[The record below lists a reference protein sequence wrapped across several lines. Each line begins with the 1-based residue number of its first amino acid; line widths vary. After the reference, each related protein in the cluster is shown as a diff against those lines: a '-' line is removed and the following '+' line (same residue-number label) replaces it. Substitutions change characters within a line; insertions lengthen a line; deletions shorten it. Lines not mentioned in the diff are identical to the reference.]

1 MCGIV
6 GYIGNKQAS
15 PILLDALEKLEY
27 RGYDSAGIAVI
38 DNNKINIKKC
48 IGKIENLRSLVANDE
63 KNGSHIYGNVGIG
76 HTRWA
81 THGKPSDVN
90 SHPHISQSG
99 MVAVVHNGIVENYME
114 LRTFLESKGY
124 KFVSDTDTEI
134 IVQLIDFYYTGDPVA
149 AVRQAISRLSGSYAL
164 GIMFADYPWQL
175 IAFRKGSPL
184 IIGLSDG
191 ENYIASDIPAILEH
205 TKKIIRLGEQELAV
219 ITSESVSVFNS
230 FGERIH
236 KEVQEITWNI
246 DAAQKGGYEHFM
258 IKEIMEQPTVIKN
271 TVSPRIS
278 ASAIDLGLKN
288 ITDKDFRRITNVV
301 IVACGSAYHVGVVAK
316 MLIEKYARIPA
327 RAEIASEFRY
337 SDPMV
342 NENTLTIVISQSG
355 ETIDTQYAMREAKSK
370 GSKTLSIVNVVG
382 SSIASESDD
391 VIYTW
396 AGTEIAVATTKAY
409 SAQLA
414 VSYLLAFHIAK
425 CRGCIGEK
433 EEQELISELER
444 IPDDIEK
451 LLEGKNQIQFMASK
465 YFNAQ
470 SIFFIGRNIDHAL
483 ALEGS
488 LKLKE
493 VSYIHS
499 EAYAAGELKHGTI
512 SLIEDGTLVVA
523 LATYMPLFEKTVS
536 NIKEVKARGA
546 QVIAITSDNTS
557 IPEDV
562 ADNVVYIP
570 SGYKYIEPMLSI
582 IPLQLFAYYVAANRG
597 CDIDKPRNL
606 AKSVTVE

>member
-1 MCGIV
+1 MTEDRI
-6 GYIGNKQAS
+6 ARMM
-15 PILLDALEKLEY
+15 AL
-27 RGYDSAGIAVI
+27 
-38 DNNKINIKKC
+38 
-48 IGKIENLRSLVANDE
+48 
-63 KNGSHIYGNVGIG
+63 
-76 HTRWA
+76 
-81 THGKPSDVN
+81 
-90 SHPHISQSG
+90 
-99 MVAVVHNGIVENYME
+99 
-114 LRTFLESKGY
+114 
-124 KFVSDTDTEI
+124 
-134 IVQLIDFYYTGDPVA
+134 
-149 AVRQAISRLSGSYAL
+149 
-164 GIMFADYPWQL
+164 
-175 IAFRKGSPL
+175 
-184 IIGLSDG
+184 
-191 ENYIASDIPAILEH
+191 
-205 TKKIIRLGEQELAV
+205 
-219 ITSESVSVFNS
+219 
-230 FGERIH
+230 
-236 KEVQEITWNI
+236 